1 MKTNGHCTAA
11 GDLNFRQIFVDN
23 PTFSRINDVCTFG
36 GIKNGHNEEK
46 DVSVDVDHGLVI
58 VVVDG
63 GQAFHVDVD
72 TETVL
77 ASVISSRDRP
87 GSPEKDFS
95 SSSSGLHRMLSDFK
109 RLQVAEKAFI
119 FIYWLKFL
127 AVEYCF
133 SRPCWTKEFYR
144 SIGIL
149 CFFKMFVV
157 DAQAEWW
164 DKPNQ
169 ITELFKLTQN

>member
-11 GDLNFRQIFVDN
+11 GDLNFRQICVDN
-23 PTFSRINDVCTFG
+23 PTFSRINDV
-36 GIKNGHNEEK
+36 N
-46 DVSVDVDHGLVI
+46 HGLVI

>member
-46 DVSVDVDHGLVI
+46 DVSVDVNHGLVI

-72 TETVL
+72 GREGLYFYLLVEVSRSRVL
-77 ASVISSRDRP
+77 
-87 GSPEKDFS
+87 F
-95 SSSSGLHRMLSDFK
+95 
-109 RLQVAEKAFI
+109 
-119 FIYWLKFL
+119 
-127 AVEYCF
+127 
-133 SRPCWTKEFYR
+133 
-144 SIGIL
+144 
-149 CFFKMFVV
+149 
-157 DAQAEWW
+157 
-164 DKPNQ
+164 
-169 ITELFKLTQN
+169 